1 MIYTNVGPFGPLQT
15 DFGDRL
21 DRGQPQTGFSKSQ
34 FLLYLNTP

>member
-21 DRGQPQTGFSKSQ
+21 GRTQPQTPQMDSSN
-34 FLLYLNTP
+34 LNFA